1 MQLDFPFT
9 TVVAQPYLL
18 LFCRGGG
25 ADGSVLAFNKTEN
38 AFHANGGIDEITDG
52 QFPFFLKS
60 GLSAGDFVHLA
71 AAVGTANCPGAPR
84 LEFMFGRPPPKAPA
98 PDFTV
103 PEPTDSVTKILERF
117 ADAGFSPQEAI
128 ALLSSHTIAAAH
140 RWDLV
145 SKRDSFMA
153 KAYAYGTNSDT
164 QVFLEVLLKG
174 RLFPGNGSQPGEVL
188 SPLAGEMRLQ
198 SDFRLSQDPR
208 TACFWQAMVNNQERM
223 VTEFKAAMAKLQV
236 LGQDRSKLID
246 CSDVVPIPK
255 PFKSNIKFPP
265 TFSRKDVQIACPL
278 LPFPNLA
285 TQAGPAPTIPPVCV
299 TFLVYERVGAGPAMP
314 KDSNIDGHPPRP
326 GSQSGRHYRR
336 KSFAAMSEYYK
347 HRPKIQYSMVPQCF
361 TDEDTVACLNSPEG
375 SIRSVKQ
382 VNLAKRASD
391 WGKARLFDAAATAR
405 SRQRLGMETSED
417 KHFISML
424 SGLSLNDLRDDRR
437 DSEMEVDGVPSLES
451 LSLSTTE
458 DRDVTVPLVTSYKK
472 ERNSTRRAR
481 QASVALRTREGP
493 YRMPGPDFCQWEECG
508 APLRKGTHRLIDHF
522 PDYEWSGEE
531 IHCQWTDCDDLFLGT
546 KRAMALILS
555 SYSTSI
561 QFAPVLTPQH
571 FAAQYDMEMAA
582 EESSTQNMR
591 LISEIQQIADSVQ
604 KLRLGKDSDTD
615 KGTHAKTK

>member
-1 MQLDFPFT
+1 MTFSLLVATVSAAILASQVASAALTKHVTCASGHVTANRACCALFPI
-9 TVVAQPYLL
+9 VDMLQEE
-18 LFCRGGG
+18 LFDGSECGEEAHSALRLSFHDAIGFSIHGGKGGG

-128 ALLSSHTIAAAH
+128 ALLSSHTIAAA
-140 RWDLV
+140 DV
-145 SKRDSFMA
+145 VDVTIPGTPFDSTV
-153 KAYAYGTNSDT
+153 GTFDT

-285 TQAGPAPTIPPVCV
+285 TQAGPAPTIPPV
-299 TFLVYERVGAGPAMP
+299 
-314 KDSNIDGHPPRP
+314 P
-326 GSQSGRHYRR
+326 GS
-336 KSFAAMSEYYK
+336 
-347 HRPKIQYSMVPQCF
+347 
-361 TDEDTVACLNSPEG
+361 
-375 SIRSVKQ
+375 
-382 VNLAKRASD
+382 
-391 WGKARLFDAAATAR
+391 
-405 SRQRLGMETSED
+405 
-417 KHFISML
+417 
-424 SGLSLNDLRDDRR
+424 
-437 DSEMEVDGVPSLES
+437 
-451 LSLSTTE
+451 
-458 DRDVTVPLVTSYKK
+458 
-472 ERNSTRRAR
+472 
-481 QASVALRTREGP
+481 
-493 YRMPGPDFCQWEECG
+493 
-508 APLRKGTHRLIDHF
+508 
-522 PDYEWSGEE
+522 
-531 IHCQWTDCDDLFLGT
+531 
-546 KRAMALILS
+546 
-555 SYSTSI
+555 
-561 QFAPVLTPQH
+561 
-571 FAAQYDMEMAA
+571 
-582 EESSTQNMR
+582 
-591 LISEIQQIADSVQ
+591 
-604 KLRLGKDSDTD
+604 
-615 KGTHAKTK
+615 